1 MKKLLIPTND
11 QVEFLRQ
18 NQIPALIELVG
29 QEAGQEAGHEKYETL
44 HALLKFLILYAG
56 LVFKQ
61 RNKSKEDI
69 DADKILNNKNNMN
82 NSKMINMLPI
92 LVNISEK

>member
-11 QVEFLRQ
+11 QVEFLRK
-18 NQIPALIELVG
+18 NQIPALIELV
-29 QEAGQEAGHEKYETL
+29 GQEAGHEKYETL